1 MLLFSIFSL
10 IIALGLAIVAV
21 ELYHAPLMADD
32 EMTVLE
38 SPRKRH
44 RHNSPMTDNY
54 NMQSNS

>member
-1 MLLFSIFSL
+1 MFSIFSL